1 MLCIKNI
8 IIIIGI
14 LLIYL
19 YLLKPV
25 QENFNKWEKGVGIGG
40 THEKIDEISII
51 SDEDEEEEIDET
63 NEMYKINEIDEINK
77 LSYEDDY
84 ENKCINLVLGK
95 RPDANGATIDIKG
108 NIRNCYAE
116 FGMQSR
122 NNNKNFK
129 SIMIKEDIE
138 PYNKISKSY
147 PSAEKLN
154 RTPCEYWAAKRRCS
168 RDPIFMNKYCQKSC
182 AKRKSCIDNL
192 ESRKCD
198 YLVDCSRRLNPMF
211 NKTYCQNYEIDTK

>member
-1 MLCIKNI
+1 MYWLRKEIAKRSDTSSEKHIKMPIDINLLRKEKGGESNSNI
-8 IIIIGI
+8 IIDPSGSGTLALGSVDNTAVTVDALSFSIDAATGGSVCNITTADQE
-14 LLIYL
+14 LT
-19 YLLKPV
+19 V
-25 QENFNKWEKGVGIGG
+25 Q
-40 THEKIDEISII
+40 S
-51 SDEDEEEEIDET
+51 
-63 NEMYKINEIDEINK
+63 
-77 LSYEDDY
+77 
-84 ENKCINLVLGK
+84 
-95 RPDANGATIDIKG
+95 GATLNVKG

-116 FGMQSR
+116 FNMQSR

-129 SIMIKEDIE
+129 SFMIKEDTE

-211 NKTYCQNYEIDTK
+211 NKTYCQNYKIDTK